1 METRASETRTFP
13 DRLAAVNS
21 IVATVLF
28 GGLTVVVLLQVITRF
43 VLHAPL
49 IWSEEVARFLFFWVV
64 LLGAAMSVRSRRHFV
79 IDVTMGRR
87 RRFGPT
93 GRFLFDVV
101 PDLCVLAFSGF
112 LLVQGIAYAEVGLLR
127 VATNSGINMV
137 YVYAAIP
144 AFAALSVVYSVS
156 NLLLDYAAFSSGEAP
171 EPRPPPGAE

>member
-1 METRASETRTFP
+1 METRASETRTFL
-13 DRLAAVNS
+13 DRLAALNS
-21 IVATVLF
+21 VVATVLF
-28 GGLTVVVLLQVITRF
+28 AGLTVVVVLQVIARF
-43 VLHAPL
+43 VLQVPL

-87 RRFGPT
+87 RAFGPK
-93 GRFLFDVV
+93 GRFLLDVV

-127 VATNSGINMV
+127 VATNSQINMAF
-137 YVYAAIP
+137 VYAAIP
-144 AFAALSVVYSVS
+144 VFATLSVVYSVS
-156 NLLLDYAAFSSGEAP
+156 NLLLDYAAFSRGDAP